1 MSATDF
7 VTAIALLS
15 ALGVFAGVV
24 AYYDR
29 ERRRRAR

>member
-7 VTAIALLS
+7 ATAVVLL
-15 ALGVFAGVV
+15 AVLGVFAGVV

-29 ERRRRAR
+29 ERRRG